1 MKTTVLPLSGEIPRR
16 WKWHHG
22 ALLRKRDA
30 LLRARDER
38 HAALRDLA
46 AEQESDRTDVATEEG
61 ERRELLAELA
71 QEEKELTEIEA
82 ALLRLQNGTYGVCE
96 ITGEP
101 IAASRLRA
109 VPWTRF
115 SKEAGS
121 RRERAAGKS

>member
-1 MKTTVLPLSGEIPRR
+1 MKTTALPLREIPRR

-46 AEQESDRTDVATEEG
+46 AEQESDRTDVATEEV
-61 ERRELLAELA
+61 ERRNVMAELV
-71 QEEKELTEIEA
+71 QEEKELAEVEA
-82 ALLRLQNGTYGVCE
+82 ALARLADGSYGACE
-96 ITGEP
+96 MTGEP
-101 IAASRLRA
+101 IAAARLRA

-115 SKEAGS
+115 SKEAGT
-121 RRERAAGKS
+121 RCERAAGKS